1 MTSLSMRSS
10 IRPFQG
16 QAWCIP
22 LRLQPE
28 VIMSQK
34 VCVVTGI
41 GPGLGSAYARRFAA
55 GGYRVALLG
64 RTREKLEQYA
74 SQIDGSLAVVC
85 DVGDAQSVDAAFE
98 TVRAELGEPTVVV
111 HNAGGGVFK
120 GFLDT
125 TADELNSSFDVNVGG
140 LFHIAKQVLPSM
152 VAGDGGAIIVTGAT
166 ASWRGSPKTAAFAA
180 AKGGQ
185 RWLAQALAKE
195 FAPQGVHVGYIIIDG
210 MVDLPRTRG
219 WMPDRPTADFVSPDA
234 VAESAWFLAHQAPG
248 AWTFELDARPAPE
261 KW

>member
-1 MTSLSMRSS
+1 MND
-10 IRPFQG
+10 
-16 QAWCIP
+16 
-22 LRLQPE
+22 
-28 VIMSQK
+28 QK

-64 RTREKLEQYA
+64 RTPEKLKMYA
-74 SQIDGSLAVVC
+74 AEIDGSLPVVC
-85 DVGDAQSVDAAFE
+85 DVSDARAVAAAFE
-98 TVRAELGEPTVVV
+98 RVRAELGEPAVVV
-111 HNAGGGVFK
+111 HNAGSGVFK

-125 TADELNSSFDVNVGG
+125 TAEELQSSLDVNIGG
-140 LFHIAKQVLPSM
+140 LFHVAKEALPAM
-152 VAGDGGAIIVTGAT
+152 VDGEGGALIVTGAT

-195 FAPQGVHVGYIIIDG
+195 FAPQGVHVSYIIIDG
-210 MVDLPRTRG
+210 IVDMPPARE
-219 WMPDRPTADFVSPDA
+219 WMPDRRTEEFLSPDA
-234 VAESAWFLAHQAPG
+234 VADMAWYLAHQAPG
-248 AWTFELDARPAPE
+248 GWTFELDARPAPE